1 VNSSEYRSR
10 SPSYYLEKIDPEI
23 LASFQPEQIE
33 AITSIL
39 KQAIPKPSP
48 KIVDFRFTVDLIFSR
63 FYLVLL
69 VGKDFRKEQ
78 REYKS
83 RGITKVG
90 NIIAA
95 IILLVATNLT
105 ISALILLIAYL
116 FKSAIG
122 IDFFPDHISGTLKKL
137 LGGSK

>member
-1 VNSSEYRSR
+1 VNPPDYRSR
-10 SPSYYLEKIDPEI
+10 SPSYYLEKIDPDI
-23 LASFQPEQIE
+23 LSSFKPEQIE

-39 KQAIPKPSP
+39 KQAIPKSSP
-48 KIVDFRFTVDLIFSR
+48 KIVDFRFNVDLIFSR

-78 REYKS
+78 RQYKS
-83 RGITKVG
+83 RGITRVG
-90 NIIAA
+90 NIVAA
-95 IILLVATNLT
+95 IILLIATNLT

-122 IDFFPDHISGTLKKL
+122 LDFLPNHFSETLKKIW
-137 LGGSK
+137 GK